1 MQIVSICIATF
12 IDIDLGHKLLV
23 VALGLVE
30 LNAIELLLIR
40 VQQGVVL
47 TRVRLERTDRLNG
60 GLLTDLQRNVQR
72 LSIHRDYRLV
82 VLASGVV
89 TLLTLVRPAAIFCPS
104 LLLLF
109 GRGGKDRPAERRL
122 TDVRADLFLAHADNV
137 LHPGVVLEVGFI
149 TIWASLL
156 LSRHICFF
164 GW

>member
-1 MQIVSICIATF
+1 M
-12 IDIDLGHKLLV
+12 

-89 TLLTLVRPAAIFCPS
+89 TLLTLVRPAAIFCTY

-109 GRGGKDRPAERRL
+109 GRGGKDRPAER
-122 TDVRADLFLAHADNV
+122 
-137 LHPGVVLEVGFI
+137 
-149 TIWASLL
+149 
-156 LSRHICFF
+156 
-164 GW
+164 